1 MGNKK
6 GGNAGL
12 DLTPSLSGTQTLS
25 LSGGGEWKSQ
35 GVSEGPAPGRARD
48 MLPPP
53 PPLSKSFYQRFLQ
66 GKQDTVAA
74 VQELQKLRWS
84 LERSRTSSPSSP
96 FPCLSL
102 LCSRYISLLV
112 DRCLQESQI
121 VSGAS
126 ILNRKLGLPPPD

>member
-1 MGNKK
+1 
-6 GGNAGL
+6 
-12 DLTPSLSGTQTLS
+12 
-25 LSGGGEWKSQ
+25 
-35 GVSEGPAPGRARD
+35 

-74 VQELQKLRWS
+74 VQVSLSVLGPSILKINQSFLKELQKLRWS

-112 DRCLQESQI
+112 DRCLQERQI
-121 VSGAS
+121 ISGDSLFAR
-126 ILNRKLGLPPPD
+126 NLGLPPPDQADGEQEVDKLGLVQRLAR

>member
-1 MGNKK
+1 
-6 GGNAGL
+6 
-12 DLTPSLSGTQTLS
+12 
-25 LSGGGEWKSQ
+25 
-35 GVSEGPAPGRARD
+35 

-74 VQELQKLRWS
+74 VQVSLSVLGPSSLKINLSFLQELQKLRWS

-112 DRCLQESQI
+112 DRYLQI
-121 VSGAS
+121 MSGDS
-126 ILNRKLGLPPPD
+126 LLNRNLGLPPPDQADGEQEVDKLGLVQRLAR